1 MNCFLAIPAES
12 DINVLFTAKITGS
25 FFAAFNAIHGR
36 KAVNMILSFFRRSN
50 LWATEEELW
59 RAILQRKVSP
69 EITQVKIER
78 RFLVDSARALRK
90 DELQKLE
97 WLLTET
103 YEPQMFGEKSAFKG
117 EVIEVGPRLAI
128 VTPSSTNTVS
138 ICSACGLDSIRRVE
152 QTRRFSISLKKGAE
166 LSPEQVK
173 RIYALIHDRMTE
185 QPYKKPPETFEQD
198 IEPEPVRLIPL
209 LENGIDILKETN
221 ETLGLALDR
230 QMMEYLF
237 EYYKKINR
245 NPTDVELF
253 MFGQLNSEHCRHHL
267 FKGNFVVDG
276 RRMEN
281 SLFDMIRSTTRA
293 NPGNVVVA
301 YEDNAAVTSGR
312 AVNIFR
318 PSDPV
323 APSAFIASDVLI
335 SDTFK
340 AETHNHPTTISAD
353 PGAGTGLG
361 GNIRDIQGVGRGGT
375 VLAALAIYNV
385 ANLLIAD
392 YVLPWEK
399 EYAVHPS
406 RFQTPLEI
414 IIEASNGA
422 SDYGNKFGVPLTT
435 GSCTSFEL
443 MTGGEHYGWKKTC
456 MVAGNWGIINAGHA
470 EKNELENGFQIVQIG
485 GDRYPIG
492 LGGGSGSSKD
502 AGGQEADLDFDS
514 VQRANPE
521 MENRNESVIRA
532 CAELGD
538 KSPIVSITDLGAGG
552 ECVALPEIVHP
563 HGAKYE
569 LRNIPCGDKTMSVL
583 VFWCNE
589 SQESMVMIVK
599 GASIAVLERICG
611 RNRCPMYIIGEVSS
625 DGKLVLTDKNA
636 PSDAPR
642 ERRVPIDLDMEF
654 LLANLPEMTIDC
666 RSAARKLSSLK
677 LPQGLTVYDALERVL
692 RLLKVGSK
700 HFLTRKVDRSV
711 GGLSALQQTTGPL
724 QLTVADC
731 AVTARSFV
739 DTTGIATAIGEQPV
753 KGLIET
759 EAGGRMSLA
768 ESLTNL
774 VWAPIEDFSSI
785 NFSATWQWPCK
796 QPGEDAR
803 LYNTVR
809 ATTDLCKQLGL
820 RIPVGKDSVSMT
832 AWTTR
837 NGEKHSIKSPGSVQ
851 IIGFAPCS
859 DITKAV
865 TPDIK
870 KPGEGLLVMLD
881 LSGSNKRLGGSALAQ
896 VYEQLGDE
904 TPDVEDS
911 VLLKNGFEAVQ
922 QLMKEGL
929 VLAGHDVSE
938 GGLITCLL
946 EMAFAGNCGLDL
958 ELDES
963 GVFSEP
969 DVFAALFAEELALV
983 FEILPEDLKKAE
995 KIICR
1000 YGFDFQKNAAVLG
1013 RAVKEPNI
1021 KIKYHDKEVLD
1032 ADMRVLRDIWQQTSF
1047 ELDKLQANPACSEAE
1062 RKANFERKGP
1072 KYNLS
1077 FEPAPTPE
1085 AKMKAKNKPKVA
1097 ILREAG
1103 TNGAREMAGAFYAA
1117 GFEAWDVTMADIA
1130 EARVS
1135 LKDFRGVAFSG
1146 GFCFADVLD
1155 AGKGWAGVIMFNERI
1170 RGEFEAFVE
1179 RQDTFSLGICN
1190 GCQVMA
1196 LLGWIPWRGIEM
1208 KKQPRFV
1215 RNASNIF
1222 ESRFVSVK
1230 VLPSESIFFKDMA
1243 GSVLGVWVAHA
1254 EGRCLWPDEEIF
1266 RKSVESGNNLAPLR
1280 FVDDEGNQTEQYPFN
1295 PNGSQLGITGVCSQD
1310 GRHLAVMP
1318 HPERSFQLWQW
1329 PYRPPEWSNLK
1340 ASPWLKLFQNAR
1352 QWCEQN
1358 PA

>member
-1 MNCFLAIPAES
+1 
-12 DINVLFTAKITGS
+12 
-25 FFAAFNAIHGR
+25 
-36 KAVNMILSFFRRSN
+36 MIVSFFRRSK

-69 EITQVKIER
+69 EITKVKIER
-78 RFLVDSARALRK
+78 RFLVDSTRTLRD
-90 DELQKLE
+90 DELDKLK
-97 WLLTET
+97 WLLKET
-103 YEPQMFGEKSAFKG
+103 YEPEMFGEKSVFNG
-117 EVIEVGPRLAI
+117 NVIEVGPRLAI
-128 VTPSSTNTVS
+128 VTPGSTNTVS
-138 ICSACGLDSIRRVE
+138 ICSACGLDSIKRIE
-152 QTRRFSISLKKGAE
+152 QTRRFSVSLKDSSE
-166 LSPEQVK
+166 LSSEQIK
-173 RIYALIHDRMTE
+173 SIYALVHDRMTE
-185 QPYKKPPETFEQD
+185 QPYIEPLTSFEQD
-198 IEPEPVRLIPL
+198 IKPEPVQLIPL
-209 LENGIDILKETN
+209 LENGIDVLKDTN
-221 ETLGLALDR
+221 EKLGLALDK
-230 QMMEYLF
+230 QMMQYLF
-237 EYYKKINR
+237 EHYRKLNR

-267 FKGNFVVDG
+267 FKGNFIIDG
-276 RRMEN
+276 RQMEK
-281 SLFDMIRSTTRA
+281 SLFDMIRSTTLA

-301 YEDNAAVTSGR
+301 YEDNAAVASGR
-312 AVNIFR
+312 PVNIFR

-323 APSAFIASDVLI
+323 MPSAFIDGNVII

-375 VLAALAIYNV
+375 VLGALAIYNV
-385 ANLLIAD
+385 ANLLIGD

-399 EYAVHPS
+399 EYALHPS

-443 MTGGEHYGWKKTC
+443 LSGGEHYGWKKTC
-456 MVAGNWGIINAGHA
+456 MVAGNWGIINEGHA
-470 EKNELENGFQIVQIG
+470 LKKELQKGYVIVQIG

-538 KSPIVSITDLGAGG
+538 RSPIVSITDLGAGG

-599 GASIAVLERICG
+599 SRSVAVLEQICN
-611 RNRCPMYIIGEVSS
+611 RNRCPMYVIGQVTS
-625 DGKLVLTDKNA
+625 DGKLVLTDKDA
-636 PSDAPR
+636 PDNAPR
-642 ERRVPIDLDMEF
+642 EQRIPIDMDMEF
-654 LLANLPEMTIDC
+654 LLANLPEMTIQC
-666 RSAARKLSSLK
+666 ESTPRRLSSLK
-677 LPQGLTVYDALERVL
+677 LPEGFSVLDALERVF

-711 GGLSALQQTTGPL
+711 GGLSAQQQTVGPL
-724 QLTVADC
+724 QLTLADC
-731 AVTARSFV
+731 AVTARSFF
-739 DTTGIATAIGEQPV
+739 DTKGIATAIGEQPV
-753 KGLIET
+753 KGLVKT

-774 VWAPIEDFSSI
+774 VWAPIEGFSSI

-796 QPGEDAR
+796 QSGEDAR

-809 ATTDLCKQLGL
+809 AITDLCKDLGL

-851 IIGFAPCS
+851 MISFAPCS
-859 DITKAV
+859 DITKVV

-870 KPGEGLLVMLD
+870 KPGEGILIMLD
-881 LSGSNKRLGGSALAQ
+881 LSGSNKRLGGSAIAQ
-896 VYEQLGDE
+896 VYEQLGDDV
-904 TPDVEDS
+904 PDMEDCG
-911 VLLKNGFEAVQ
+911 LLRKGFEAVQ
-922 QLMKEGL
+922 ELIKKDL
-929 VLAGHDVSE
+929 ILSGHDVSE

-958 ELDES
+958 DLGKT
-963 GVFSEP
+963 GVFSSP
-969 DVFAALFAEELALV
+969 DVFASLFAEELALV
-983 FEILPEDLKKAE
+983 FEILPADLKSTE
-995 KIICR
+995 KLLSG
-1000 YGFDFQKNAAVLG
+1000 YGFNFEQNAVVLG
-1013 RAVKEPNI
+1013 RTVKEPNI
-1021 KIKYHDKEVLD
+1021 KIKYQDRVVLD
-1032 ADMRVLRDIWQQTSF
+1032 ADMRELRDIWQQTSF
-1047 ELDKLQANPACSEAE
+1047 ELDKLQANPACVEAE
-1062 RKANFERKGP
+1062 RKVNFERKGP
-1072 KYNLS
+1072 RYNLT
-1077 FEPAPTPE
+1077 FEPVPTPE
-1085 AKMKAKNKPKVA
+1085 VKMKAKKKPRVA

-1103 TNGAREMAGAFYAA
+1103 TNGAREMAGAFFAA

-1146 GFCFADVLD
+1146 GFSFADVLD

-1170 RGEFEAFVE
+1170 RDEFKGFIE
-1179 RQDTFSLGICN
+1179 RDDTFSLGICN

-1196 LLGWIPWRGIEM
+1196 LLGWIPWRGINM

-1215 RNASNIF
+1215 RNESNIY

-1230 VLPSESIFFKDMA
+1230 IYPSKSIFLKDMA
-1243 GSVLGVWVAHA
+1243 GSVLGIWVAHT
-1254 EGRCLWPDEEIF
+1254 EGRCLWPDDDIF
-1266 RKSVESGNNLAPLR
+1266 RRAVDSENNLAPIR
-1280 FVDDEGNQTEQYPFN
+1280 FVDDDGEQTEQYPFN
-1295 PNGSQLGITGVCSQD
+1295 PNGSKLGITGVCSRD
-1310 GRHLAVMP
+1310 GKHLALMP
-1318 HPERSFQLWQW
+1318 HPERVFQTWQW
-1329 PYRPPEWSNLK
+1329 PYWPAEWSDLK

-1352 QWCEQN
+1352 QWCEEN
-1358 PA
+1358 PG

>member
-1 MNCFLAIPAES
+1 
-12 DINVLFTAKITGS
+12 
-25 FFAAFNAIHGR
+25 
-36 KAVNMILSFFRRSN
+36 MIVSFFRRSK

-69 EITQVKIER
+69 EIMQVRIER
-78 RFLVDSARALRK
+78 RFLVDSARALKK
-90 DELQKLE
+90 DELDMLE
-97 WLLTET
+97 WLLKET
-103 YEPQMFGEKSAFKG
+103 YEPEMFDEHSFFNGDI
-117 EVIEVGPRLAI
+117 IEVGPRLAI
-128 VTPSSTNTVS
+128 VTPGSTNTVS
-138 ICSACGLDSIRRVE
+138 ICSACGLDSIKRIE
-152 QTRRFSISLKKGAE
+152 QTRRFSISLKNGSE
-166 LSPEQVK
+166 FSPEQIK
-173 RIYALIHDRMTE
+173 NIYALVHDRMTE
-185 QPYKKPPETFEQD
+185 QPYVKPPETFEQD

-209 LENGIDILKETN
+209 LENGINVLKETN
-221 ETLGLALDR
+221 EKLGLALDG
-230 QMMEYLF
+230 QMMQYLF
-237 EYYKKINR
+237 EYYRKLTR

-267 FKGNFVVDG
+267 FKGNFVIDG
-276 RRMEN
+276 GQMEK
-281 SLFDMIRSTTRA
+281 SLFDMIRSTTQVD
-293 NPGNVVVA
+293 PGNVVVA

-312 AVNIFR
+312 LVNIFR

-323 APSAFIASDVLI
+323 MPSAFIAGNVLI

-375 VLAALAIYNV
+375 VLGALAIYNV
-385 ANLLIAD
+385 ANLFIGD

-399 EYAVHPS
+399 EYALHPS

-456 MVAGNWGIINAGHA
+456 MVAGNWGIINEGHA
-470 EKNELENGFQIVQIG
+470 QKNELKKGYLIVQIG

-599 GASIAVLERICG
+599 SSSVAVLERICG
-611 RNRCPMYIIGEVSS
+611 RNRCPMYVIGQVTS
-625 DGKLVLTDKNA
+625 DGKLVLTDKDA
-636 PSDAPR
+636 PDNAPR
-642 ERRVPIDLDMEF
+642 EQRIPIDMDMEF
-654 LLANLPEMTIDC
+654 LLANLPEMTIQC
-666 RSAARKLSSLK
+666 ENVPRRLNSLK
-677 LPQGLTVYDALERVL
+677 LPEGLSVLDALERVL

-711 GGLSALQQTTGPL
+711 GGLSAQQQTVGPL

-759 EAGGRMSLA
+759 EAGGRMSLG

-809 ATTDLCKQLGL
+809 ATTDLCIDLGL

-837 NGEKHSIKSPGSVQ
+837 NGKKHSIKSPGSVQ
-851 IIGFAPCS
+851 MISFAPCS
-859 DITKAV
+859 DITKV
-865 TPDIK
+865 ITPDIK
-870 KPGEGLLVMLD
+870 RPGEGILIMLD
-881 LSGSNKRLGGSALAQ
+881 LSGGNKRLGGSTLAQ
-896 VYEQLGDE
+896 VYEQLGDDV
-904 TPDVEDS
+904 PDVENS
-911 VLLKNGFEAVQ
+911 GLLQNGFEAVQ
-922 QLMKEGL
+922 ELIRKGL
-929 VLAGHDVSE
+929 ILSGHDVSE

-958 ELDES
+958 DLGES
-963 GVFSEP
+963 SVFSEP
-969 DVFAALFAEELALV
+969 DVFASLFAEELALA
-983 FEILPEDLKKAE
+983 FEILPADLKNVK
-995 KIICR
+995 KILSG
-1000 YGFDFQKNAAVLG
+1000 YGFDFEKNTAMLG
-1013 RAVKEPNI
+1013 RTVKEPNI
-1021 KIKYHDKEVLD
+1021 RIKYHDREVLN

-1047 ELDKLQANPACSEAE
+1047 ELDKLQADPACSEAE

-1072 KYNLS
+1072 RYNLT

-1085 AKMKAKNKPKVA
+1085 AKMKAKNKPKIA

-1135 LKDFRGVAFSG
+1135 LEDFRGVAFSG
-1146 GFCFADVLD
+1146 GFSFADVLD

-1170 RGEFEAFVE
+1170 RDEFEGFIE
-1179 RQDTFSLGICN
+1179 RRDTFSLGICN

-1196 LLGWIPWRGIEM
+1196 LLGWIPWRGIDM
-1208 KKQPRFV
+1208 KQQPRFV
-1215 RNASNIF
+1215 KNESNIF
-1222 ESRFVSVK
+1222 ESRFISVK
-1230 VLPSESIFFKDMA
+1230 IYPSPSIFLKNMA

-1254 EGRCLWPDEEIF
+1254 EGRCLWPDDGIF
-1266 RKSVESGNNLAPLR
+1266 HQAVDSGNNLAPIR
-1280 FVDDEGNQTEQYPFN
+1280 FVNDDGEQTEQYPFN
-1295 PNGSQLGITGVCSQD
+1295 PNGSKLGITGVCSRD

-1318 HPERSFQLWQW
+1318 HPERVFQSWQW
-1329 PYRPPEWSNLK
+1329 PYWPAQWSDLK

-1352 QWCEQN
+1352 QWCEEY

>member
-1 MNCFLAIPAES
+1 
-12 DINVLFTAKITGS
+12 
-25 FFAAFNAIHGR
+25 
-36 KAVNMILSFFRRSN
+36 MIVSFFRRSK
-50 LWATEEELW
+50 LWANEEELW
-59 RAILQRKVSP
+59 RVILQRKVSP

-78 RFLVDSARALRK
+78 RFLVDSAGILRK
-90 DELQKLE
+90 DELEKLK
-97 WLLTET
+97 WLLRET
-103 YEPQMFGEKSAFKG
+103 YEPEMFDEKSFLNG
-117 EVIEVGPRLAI
+117 NVMEVGPRLAI
-128 VTPSSTNTVS
+128 VTPGSTNTVS
-138 ICSACGLDSIRRVE
+138 ICSACGLNSIRRVE
-152 QTRRFSISLKKGAE
+152 QTRRFSISLKNGSE
-166 LSPEQVK
+166 LSSDQI
-173 RIYALIHDRMTE
+173 RSICSLIYDRMTE
-185 QPYKKPPETFEQD
+185 QPYLEPPKSFEQD
-198 IEPEPVRLIPL
+198 IKPEPVQLIPL
-209 LENGIDILKETN
+209 LENGIDILKDTN
-221 ETLGLALDR
+221 EKLGLALDR

-276 RRMEN
+276 ERMEN
-281 SLFDMIRSTTRA
+281 SLFDMIRSTTRT

-301 YEDNAAVTSGR
+301 YEDNAAATSGR
-312 AVNIFR
+312 LVNIFH

-323 APSAFIASDVLI
+323 IPSAFIAGNVKI

-375 VLAALAIYNV
+375 VLGALAIYNV
-385 ANLLIAD
+385 ANLMID
-392 YVLPWEK
+392 NYVLPWEK
-399 EYAVHPS
+399 EYALHPS

-443 MTGGEHYGWKKTC
+443 MAGGEHYGWKKTC
-456 MVAGNWGIINAGHA
+456 MVAGNWGIINEGHA
-470 EKNELENGFQIVQIG
+470 QKNELEKGYLIVQLG

-589 SQESMVMIVK
+589 SQESMVMIAK
-599 GASIAVLERICG
+599 SPSLTVLEQICS
-611 RNRCPMYIIGEVSS
+611 RNRCPMYIIGEVSN
-625 DGKLVLTDKNA
+625 DGKLVLTDNNA
-636 PSDAPR
+636 QEGAPR
-642 ERRVPIDLDMEF
+642 EQQIPIDLDMEF
-654 LLANLPEMTIDC
+654 LLANLPEMTIEC
-666 RSAARKLSSLK
+666 QSASRRLSPLK
-677 LPQGLTVYDALERVL
+677 LPEDLTVSDALERVL

-711 GGLSALQQTTGPL
+711 GGLSAQQQTVGPL
-724 QLTVADC
+724 QLTIADC

-753 KGLIET
+753 KGLVAT
-759 EAGGRMSLA
+759 EAGGRMSLG

-774 VWAPIEDFSSI
+774 VWAPLEDFSAI

-796 QPGEDAR
+796 QPGEDVR
-803 LYNTVR
+803 LYDTVR
-809 ATTDLCKQLGL
+809 ATTDLCKELGL

-837 NGEKHSIKSPGSVQ
+837 DGRKHSIKSPGSVQ
-851 IIGFAPCS
+851 MISFAPCC
-859 DITKAV
+859 DIAKAV

-870 KPGEGLLVMLD
+870 KPGDGILVMLD
-881 LSGSNKRLGGSALAQ
+881 LSDGNKRLGGSALAQ
-896 VYEQLGDE
+896 VYEQLGDNV
-904 TPDVEDS
+904 PDVEDS
-911 VLLKNGFEAVQ
+911 GLLRNGFEAVQ
-922 QLMKEGL
+922 ELIKQGL
-929 VLAGHDVSE
+929 ILSGHDVSE

-958 ELDES
+958 DLAES
-963 GVFSEP
+963 GVFSEY
-969 DVFAALFAEELALV
+969 DVFASLFAEELALV
-983 FEILPEDLKKAE
+983 FEILPADMKEAE
-995 KIICR
+995 KILSG
-1000 YGFDFQKNAAVLG
+1000 YGFNFEKNAAVLG
-1013 RAVKEPNI
+1013 QTVKEPI
-1021 KIKYHDKEVLD
+1021 IRIKYHDRKVLD

-1047 ELDKLQANPACSEAE
+1047 ELDKIQANPACSEAE

-1072 KYNLS
+1072 QYNLT
-1077 FEPAPTPE
+1077 FEPAPTPK
-1085 AKMKAKNKPKVA
+1085 AKMNAKKKPKVA

-1103 TNGAREMAGAFYAA
+1103 TNGAREMAGAFFAA

-1135 LKDFRGVAFSG
+1135 LNDFRGVAFSG
-1146 GFCFADVLD
+1146 GFSFADVLD

-1170 RGEFEAFVE
+1170 NEEFENFIE
-1179 RQDTFSLGICN
+1179 RPDTFSLGICN

-1215 RNASNIF
+1215 RNESNIF
-1222 ESRFVSVK
+1222 ESRFISVK
-1230 VLPSESIFFKDMA
+1230 IYPSPSIFLKDMV
-1243 GSVLGVWVAHA
+1243 GSVLGIWVAHG

-1266 RKSVESGNNLAPLR
+1266 RRAVGSGNNLAPIRL
-1280 FVDDEGNQTEQYPFN
+1280 VDDDGKQTEQYPFN
-1295 PNGSQLGITGVCSQD
+1295 PNGSKLGITGVCSPD

-1318 HPERSFQLWQW
+1318 HPERVFQSWQW
-1329 PYRPPEWSNLK
+1329 PYWPAEWSNLK

-1352 QWCEQN
+1352 IWCEEN